1 MVAAAEGMDGGGH
14 CLCDDGAQIIDRE
27 VLEAVA
33 VVLSTLRQQARE
45 GEVVNP
51 TLPREVRRSC
61 KEES

>member
-1 MVAAAEGMDGGGH
+1 
-14 CLCDDGAQIIDRE
+14 
-27 VLEAVA
+27 
-33 VVLSTLRQQARE
+33 VLSTLRQQARE